1 MIKIYYGLSGTF
13 KGTTIKSILSNNQD
27 IAVVWSMIKTWK
39 RLETGIYSGL
49 IERNDLNYALLHL
62 CNLEHTLKTTDKKDI
77 LVERGVSDMSFYRLS
92 AYRNMSESI
101 DDSWIRK
108 SVEEELRQC
117 IDHKIYKILL
127 VQNDREF
134 IENVVLS
141 EKTRRE
147 VFPNLDTYLKCQDQY
162 VKFCEKYN
170 DIDEIIKINNAK
182 SYLESLG
189 IEYDKELCKSLKNY
203 ESKEI

>member
-1 MIKIYYGLSGTF
+1 MIKFFYGLSGTF
-13 KGTTIKSILSNNQD
+13 KGTTIKFLIDNNPD
-27 IAVVWSMIKTWK
+27 TAVVWSMIKSWK
-39 RLETGIYSGL
+39 KLETGIYSGM
-49 IERNDLNYALLHL
+49 IEKNDLNYALLHL

-127 VQNDREF
+127 
-134 IENVVLS
+134 
-141 EKTRRE
+141 T
-147 VFPNLDTYLKCQDQY
+147 
-162 VKFCEKYN
+162 
-170 DIDEIIKINNAK
+170 
-182 SYLESLG
+182 
-189 IEYDKELCKSLKNY
+189 
-203 ESKEI
+203 

>member
-1 MIKIYYGLSGTF
+1 MIKTLITPD
-13 KGTTIKSILSNNQD
+13 T
-27 IAVVWSMIKTWK
+27 AVVWSMIKTWK

-92 AYRNMSESI
+92 AYRNI
-101 DDSWIRK
+101 DPDASDKWIREAI
-108 SVEEELRQC
+108 EEELRICQC
-117 IDHKIYKILL
+117 QAVHKILL

-147 VFPNLDTYLKCQDQY
+147 VFPDLDTYLKCQDQY
-162 VKFCEKYN
+162 VKFCEQYN
-170 DIDEIIKINNAK
+170 DISEVITINNAK

-189 IEYDKELCKSLKNY
+189 IEYNEELCKSLKNY

>member
-13 KGTTIKSILSNNQD
+13 KSTMIKTLITPD
-27 IAVVWSMIKTWK
+27 TAVVWSMIKTWK

-77 LVERGVSDMSFYRLS
+77 LVERGVSDMSYYRLQ
-92 AYRNMSESI
+92 AYRNI
-101 DDSWIRK
+101 DPDASDKWIREAI
-108 SVEEELRQC
+108 EEELRICQGQAV
-117 IDHKIYKILL
+117 HKILL

-141 EKTRRE
+141 EKTRCE
-147 VFPNLDTYLKCQDQY
+147 VFPDLDTYLKCQDQY

-170 DIDEIIKINNAK
+170 DISEAITINNSR

-189 IEYDKELCKSLKNY
+189 VEYNEEQYKKS
-203 ESKEI
+203 

>member
-1 MIKIYYGLSGTF
+1 MIKIFYGLSGTF
-13 KGTTIKSILSNNQD
+13 KGTTIKSILNNNQD

-77 LVERGVSDMSFYRLS
+77 LVERGVSDMSYYRLQ
-92 AYRNMSESI
+92 AYRNI
-101 DDSWIRK
+101 DPGASDKWIREAI
-108 SVEEELRQC
+108 EEELRICQGQAV
-117 IDHKIYKILL
+117 HKILL

-134 IENVVLS
+134 IENVVIS

-147 VFPNLDTYLKCQDQY
+147 VFPNGLTDYLNNQEAYITFTEQY
-162 VKFCEKYN
+162 NK
-170 DIDEIIKINNAK
+170 IDEVITINNAR

-189 IEYDKELCKSLKNY
+189 IEYNEKLTNFKQQNL
-203 ESKEI
+203 

>member
-1 MIKIYYGLSGTF
+1 MIKIFYGLSGTF
-13 KGTTIKSILSNNQD
+13 KGTTIKSILNDNQN

-62 CNLEHTLKTTDKKDI
+62 CNLEHILKTTDKENI
-77 LVERGVSDMSFYRLS
+77 LVERGVSDMSYYRMC
-92 AYRNMSESI
+92 AYNSMDLNVS
-101 DDSWIRK
+101 DKWIC
-108 SVEEELRQC
+108 EAIGEELRICQGQAV
-117 IDHKIYKILL
+117 HKILL

-147 VFPNLDTYLKCQDQY
+147 VFPNGLTDYLKNQEAYITFTEQY
-162 VKFCEKYN
+162 NK
-170 DIDEIIKINNAK
+170 IDEVITINNAR

-189 IEYDKELCKSLKNY
+189 IEYNEKLTNFKQQNL
-203 ESKEI
+203 